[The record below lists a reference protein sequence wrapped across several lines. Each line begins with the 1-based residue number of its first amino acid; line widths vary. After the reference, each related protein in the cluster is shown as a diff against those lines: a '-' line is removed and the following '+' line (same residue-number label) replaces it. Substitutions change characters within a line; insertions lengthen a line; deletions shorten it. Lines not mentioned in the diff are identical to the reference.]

1 MRTLLPQKFLYH
13 SQPPSSFQSPI
24 LYIKH
29 MCGALYA
36 DVPRP
41 NIKTDIPSPSTEFK
55 RLISQQIEEI
65 LEFGS
70 QFVSLS

>member
-1 MRTLLPQKFLYH
+1 
-13 SQPPSSFQSPI
+13 
-24 LYIKH
+24 